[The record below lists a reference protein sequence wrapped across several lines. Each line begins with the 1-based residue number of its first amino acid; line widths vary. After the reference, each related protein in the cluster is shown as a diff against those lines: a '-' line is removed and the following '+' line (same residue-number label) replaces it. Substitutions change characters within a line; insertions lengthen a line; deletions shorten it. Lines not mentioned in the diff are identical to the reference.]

1 MAWSDVKPE
10 AQTINI
16 SFFSIRN
23 SSFSLFCSD
32 CFSPAAAAHVKC
44 VRLEARFLSCPKLAT
59 SPSGMTPRNFKLLPR
74 KVSKSCK
81 FINVM
86 TDYYHSQQPSAARQ
100 DKTKFWLHLWLVS
113 KLPRQA
119 NISGYKTTW
128 FLKSFS
134 QETYSRVLSLD
145 KRLHKGLSH
154 ETKSTFKFLA
164 DLKAHCAGAKTNKIW
179 EISLVVPSCDVLCH
193 CLPHT

>member
-1 MAWSDVKPE
+1 MAAMWNLKHRPS
-10 AQTINI
+10 I
-16 SFFSIRN
+16 FHFSRYETRA
-23 SSFSLFCSD
+23 FHFLF
-32 CFSPAAAAHVKC
+32 
-44 VRLEARFLSCPKLAT
+44 RLLLSCCCSTRQMCQIGSEIPVLSEAC
-59 SPSGMTPRNFKLLPR
+59 SFLSGMTPWNFKLLPR

-113 KLPRQA
+113 KLPRQVS
-119 NISGYKTTW
+119 ISGYKTTW

-164 DLKAHCAGAKTNKIW
+164 DLEAHCAGAKTNKTW
-179 EISLVVPSCDVLCH
+179 ENSLVVPSCDVLCH